1 MRDKRQKVGGGFIA
15 VGILMLAAAVLL
27 GGYNLYDEYRAGKSA
42 GAVLEELQQQIP
54 AVKTPEETSAQEVYL
69 PDDSQ
74 LPDYSVNPDME
85 MPEKEI
91 AGDYYIGVLEI
102 PSLGISLPVIGEWDD
117 DALQIAPCRYSGS
130 AYTGNLVIAAHNYQ
144 THFGRIK
151 TLSSGDQMIFTDVK
165 GRSFLYEVAA
175 VETIQSTAVEE
186 VLNEEWDLT
195 LFTCT
200 IDGFERVA
208 VHCLKS

>member
-1 MRDKRQKVGGGFIA
+1 MKDKRQKVGGGFIA

-42 GAVLEELQQQIP
+42 GAVLEELWQQIP

-151 TLSSGDQMIFTDVK
+151 TLSSGDQVIFTDVK

>member
-1 MRDKRQKVGGGFIA
+1 MKDKRQKVGGGFIA
-15 VGILMLAAAVLL
+15 VGILMLAAAFLL

-102 PSLGISLPVIGEWDD
+102 PSLGISLPVIGEWDY

-151 TLSSGDQMIFTDVK
+151 TLSSGDQVVFTDVK
-165 GRSFLYEVAA
+165 GRSFLYEVSA

>member
-1 MRDKRQKVGGGFIA
+1 MKDKRQKVGGGFIA

>member
-1 MRDKRQKVGGGFIA
+1 MKDKRQKVGGGFIA

-42 GAVLEELQQQIP
+42 NSVLEELWQQIP

>member
-54 AVKTPEETSAQEVYL
+54 AVKTPEETAAQEVYL

-91 AGDYYIGVLEI
+91 AGDYYIGFLEI

-151 TLSSGDQMIFTDVK
+151 TLSSGDQVIFTDVK

>member
-1 MRDKRQKVGGGFIA
+1 MKDKRQKVGGGFIA

-69 PDDSQ
+69 PDGSQ

-102 PSLGISLPVIGEWDD
+102 PSLGIFLPVIGEWDY

-151 TLSSGDQMIFTDVK
+151 TLSSGDQVIFTDVK

-186 VLNEEWDLT
+186 VLSEEWDLT

>member
-1 MRDKRQKVGGGFIA
+1 MKDKRQKVGGGFIA

-42 GAVLEELQQQIP
+42 GAVLEELWQQIP

-69 PDDSQ
+69 PDGSQ

-151 TLSSGDQMIFTDVK
+151 TLSSGDQVVFTDVK

>member
-1 MRDKRQKVGGGFIA
+1 MKDKRQKVGGGFIA

-102 PSLGISLPVIGEWDD
+102 PSLGISLPVIGEWDY

-151 TLSSGDQMIFTDVK
+151 TLSSGDQVIFTDVK

-186 VLNEEWDLT
+186 VLSEEWDLT

>member
-1 MRDKRQKVGGGFIA
+1 MKDKRQKVGGGFIA

-102 PSLGISLPVIGEWDD
+102 PSLGISLPVIGEWDY

>member
-1 MRDKRQKVGGGFIA
+1 MKDKRQKVGGGFIA

-69 PDDSQ
+69 PDGSQ

-102 PSLGISLPVIGEWDD
+102 PSLGISLPVIGEWDY

-151 TLSSGDQMIFTDVK
+151 TLSSGDQVIFTDVK

-186 VLNEEWDLT
+186 VLSEEWDLT

>member
-1 MRDKRQKVGGGFIA
+1 MKDKRQKVGGGFIA

-42 GAVLEELQQQIP
+42 GAVLEELWQQIP

-69 PDDSQ
+69 PDGSQ

-151 TLSSGDQMIFTDVK
+151 TLSSGDQVIFTDVK

>member
-1 MRDKRQKVGGGFIA
+1 MKDKRQKVGGGFIA

-69 PDDSQ
+69 PDGSQ

-102 PSLGISLPVIGEWDD
+102 PSLGIFLPVIGEWDYG
-117 DALQIAPCRYSGS
+117 ALQIAPCRYSGS

-151 TLSSGDQMIFTDVK
+151 TLSSGDQVIFTDVK

-186 VLNEEWDLT
+186 ALSEEWDLT

>member
-1 MRDKRQKVGGGFIA
+1 MKDKRQKVGGGFIA

-102 PSLGISLPVIGEWDD
+102 PSLGISLPVIGEWDY

-151 TLSSGDQMIFTDVK
+151 TLSSGDQVIFTDVK

>member
-1 MRDKRQKVGGGFIA
+1 MKDKRQKVGGGFIA

-151 TLSSGDQMIFTDVK
+151 TLSSGDQVVFTDVK

>member
-15 VGILMLAAAVLL
+15 VGILMLVAAVLL

-42 GAVLEELQQQIP
+42 DSVLEELRQQIP

-69 PDDSQ
+69 PDGSQ

-102 PSLGISLPVIGEWDD
+102 PSLGIFLPVIGEWDY

>member
-1 MRDKRQKVGGGFIA
+1 MKDKRQKVGGGFIA

-42 GAVLEELQQQIP
+42 DSVLEELRQQIP
-54 AVKTPEETSAQEVYL
+54 AVKTPEETAAQEVYL
-69 PDDSQ
+69 PDGSQ

-91 AGDYYIGVLEI
+91 AGDYYIGFLEI
-102 PSLGISLPVIGEWDD
+102 PSLGISLPVIGEWAD

-151 TLSSGDQMIFTDVK
+151 TLSSGDQVIFTDVK

>member
-1 MRDKRQKVGGGFIA
+1 MKDKRQKVGGGFIA

-42 GAVLEELQQQIP
+42 GAVLEELWQQIP

-102 PSLGISLPVIGEWDD
+102 PSLGISLPVIGEWDY

>member
-1 MRDKRQKVGGGFIA
+1 MKDKRQKVGGGFIA

-42 GAVLEELQQQIP
+42 DSVLEELRQQIP
-54 AVKTPEETSAQEVYL
+54 AVKTPEETAAQEVYL
-69 PDDSQ
+69 PDGSQ

-91 AGDYYIGVLEI
+91 AGDYYIGFLEI
-102 PSLGISLPVIGEWDD
+102 PSLGISLPVIGEWAD

-186 VLNEEWDLT
+186 VLSEEWDLT

>member
-1 MRDKRQKVGGGFIA
+1 MKDKRQKVGGGFIA

-42 GAVLEELQQQIP
+42 GAVLEELRQQIP
-54 AVKTPEETSAQEVYL
+54 AVKTPEETAAQEVYL
-69 PDDSQ
+69 PDGSQ

-102 PSLGISLPVIGEWDD
+102 PSLGISLPVIGEWDY

-151 TLSSGDQMIFTDVK
+151 TLSSGDQVIFTDVK

-186 VLNEEWDLT
+186 VLSEEWDLT

>member
-91 AGDYYIGVLEI
+91 AGDYYIGFLEI
-102 PSLGISLPVIGEWDD
+102 PSLGISLPVIGEWDY

-151 TLSSGDQMIFTDVK
+151 TLSSGDQVIFTDVK

>member
-1 MRDKRQKVGGGFIA
+1 MKDKRQKVGGGFIA

-102 PSLGISLPVIGEWDD
+102 PSLGISLPVIGEWDY

-151 TLSSGDQMIFTDVK
+151 TLSSGDQVVFTDVK

>member
-1 MRDKRQKVGGGFIA
+1 MKDKRQKVGGGFIA
-15 VGILMLAAAVLL
+15 VGILMLVAAVALY
-27 GGYNLYDEYRAGKSA
+27 GYNLYDEYRAGKSA
-42 GAVLEELQQQIP
+42 NSVLEELQQQIP
-54 AVKTPEETSAQEVYL
+54 ALKTTEGTSAQEVYL

-74 LPDYSVNPDME
+74 LPDYSANPEME
-85 MPEKEI
+85 MPEKKVAE
-91 AGDYYIGVLEI
+91 DYYIGVLEI
-102 PSLGISLPVIGEWDD
+102 YSLGISLPVISEWDD

-151 TLSSGDQMIFTDVK
+151 TLLSGDQVIFTDVK
-165 GRSFLYEVAA
+165 GHSFLYEVTA
-175 VETIQSTAVEE
+175 VETIQSTDVEE
-186 VLNEEWDLT
+186 VLSEEWDLT

-200 IDGFERVA
+200 LDGLERVV

>member
-1 MRDKRQKVGGGFIA
+1 MKDKRQKVGGGFIA

-69 PDDSQ
+69 PDGSQ

-102 PSLGISLPVIGEWDD
+102 PSLGISLPVIGEWDY

-151 TLSSGDQMIFTDVK
+151 TLSSGDQVVFTDVK
-165 GRSFLYEVAA
+165 GRSFLYEVSA

>member
-1 MRDKRQKVGGGFIA
+1 MKDKRQKVGGGFIA

-42 GAVLEELQQQIP
+42 GSVLEELWQQIP
-54 AVKTPEETSAQEVYL
+54 TVKTPEETAAQEVYL
-69 PDDSQ
+69 PDGSQ

-151 TLSSGDQMIFTDVK
+151 TLSSGDQVIFTDVK

>member
-1 MRDKRQKVGGGFIA
+1 MKDKRQKVGGGFIA

-42 GAVLEELQQQIP
+42 GAVLEELWQQIP

-102 PSLGISLPVIGEWDD
+102 PSLGISLPVIGEWDY

-151 TLSSGDQMIFTDVK
+151 TLSSGDQVIFTDVK

>member
-1 MRDKRQKVGGGFIA
+1 MKDKRQKVGGGFIA

-151 TLSSGDQMIFTDVK
+151 TLSSGDQVIFTDVK